1 MKTLLA
7 VYLAYMAVVLAYSVV
22 RRSGRPFR
30 RHLLYQGLILGAA
43 LMILP
48 FYWMVIS
55 SLKTGAEAMAYPP
68 TWWPSSFEWSNYREA
83 WNKPEVGFGQYY
95 WVSTST
101 TIVMTTGT
109 LFTAILAAFAFAK
122 MQFPGKSLF
131 FYMILA
137 TLMVPGQVLI
147 IPNYIILAKLAWL
160 DTYKALIIPWLAS
173 VFSIFLLRQFFMTIP
188 LELSE
193 AARMDGAN
201 EFQIYRSVV
210 MPLATPVL
218 ASVGL
223 FTFLATW
230 NDFLGPLIYL
240 NSPESYTLSLGLAQ
254 FRGEHGVEWGAMMA
268 VSTVMLIPVLIAFFF
283 TQRTFV
289 QGISMTGIKG

>member
-1 MKTLLA
+1 MANISDAQPIAMRGAHERSAANRKRIRAIAAHAALIVLSIVFLIPFLWLLSTSFKPDA
-7 VYLAYMAVVLAYSVV
+7 QIFAFPPVWIPQPITFQHYVDGMNYIPFLLYLRNTAIYCALSVIGTIISSSLVAYSLA
-22 RRSGRPFR
+22 RIRWAGRG
-30 RHLLYQGLILGAA
+30 LLFA
-43 LMILP
+43 L
-48 FYWMVIS
+48 VI
-55 SLKTGAEAMAYPP
+55 
-68 TWWPSSFEWSNYREA
+68 
-83 WNKPEVGFGQYY
+83 
-95 WVSTST
+95 
-101 TIVMTTGT
+101 
-109 LFTAILAAFAFAK
+109 
-122 MQFPGKSLF
+122 
-131 FYMILA
+131 A
-137 TLMVPGQVLI
+137 TLMVPGQVTLI
-147 IPNYIILAKLAWL
+147 PLF
-160 DTYKALIIPWLAS
+160 LIFKNLGWIGTLTPLI
-173 VFSIFLLRQFFMTIP
+173 VPHFFLQPFSIFLLRQFFMTIP
-188 LELSE
+188 IELSE

>member
-1 MKTLLA
+1 MANISDAQPIAARGTAERSAANRKLMRTVAAHAALIALSIVFLIPFLWLLSTSFKPDA
-7 VYLAYMAVVLAYSVV
+7 QIFAFPPVWIPQPITFQHYVDGMNYIPFLLYLRNTAIYCALSVIGTIISSSLVAYSLA
-22 RRSGRPFR
+22 RIRWAGRG
-30 RHLLYQGLILGAA
+30 LLFA
-43 LMILP
+43 L
-48 FYWMVIS
+48 VI
-55 SLKTGAEAMAYPP
+55 
-68 TWWPSSFEWSNYREA
+68 
-83 WNKPEVGFGQYY
+83 
-95 WVSTST
+95 
-101 TIVMTTGT
+101 
-109 LFTAILAAFAFAK
+109 
-122 MQFPGKSLF
+122 
-131 FYMILA
+131 A
-137 TLMVPGQVLI
+137 TLMVPGQVTLI
-147 IPNYIILAKLAWL
+147 PLF
-160 DTYKALIIPWLAS
+160 LIFKQLGWIGTLTPLI
-173 VFSIFLLRQFFMTIP
+173 VPHFFLQPFSIFLLRQFFMTIP
-188 LELSE
+188 TELSE

-218 ASVGL
+218 ATVGL